1 MIFALI
7 LMSVTGFTGLIYLLD
22 VLYFAKKRIKGQK
35 ESIIIEYSKSFFP
48 VLLAVFVI
56 RSFIVEPFK
65 IPSGSMMPTLV
76 AGDFIAVNKFSYG
89 VRFPVINTVLIPN
102 GRPERGDVVVF
113 HFPRDTSIDYI
124 KRVVGLPG
132 DKIKYEDKK
141 LFINDKLVPHVFEK
155 NYEYMMNDN
164 YKVPAKEFS
173 ETLGEVRHSILVHNV
188 EGESGSFV
196 VPQGNYFV
204 MGDNRDNSSDS
215 RVWGFVSED
224 LLVGKAFIIWLNL
237 SEPSRIGDTI
247 K

>member
-7 LMSVTGFTGLIYLLD
+7 LMSVTGLTGLIYLLD
-22 VLYFAKKRIKGQK
+22 IFYFAKKRAHGKK

-48 VLLAVFVI
+48 VLLFVFVI

-65 IPSGSMMPTLV
+65 IPSGSMMPTLI

-89 VRFPVINTVLIPN
+89 VRFPVINNVLIPN
-102 GRPERGDVVVF
+102 GMPERGDVVVF
-113 HFPRDTSIDYI
+113 HYPMDTSIDYI

-132 DKIKYEDKK
+132 DTIKYENKK

-155 NYEYMMNDN
+155 DYEYMMNEN
-164 YKVPAKEFS
+164 YRVPAQEFT
-173 ETLGEVRHSILVHNV
+173 ETLGEVKHSILIHNV

-196 VPQGNYFV
+196 VPDRNYFV